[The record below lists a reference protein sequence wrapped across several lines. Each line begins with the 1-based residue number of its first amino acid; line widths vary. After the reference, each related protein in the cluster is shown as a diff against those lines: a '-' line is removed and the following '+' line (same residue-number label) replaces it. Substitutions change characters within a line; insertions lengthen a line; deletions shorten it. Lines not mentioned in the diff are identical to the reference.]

1 MPSVGEDPAA
11 WSLASAAVVAAIGG
25 AGAWLTASLKLRQ
38 ARRIATA
45 AAPADLAT
53 AYATFAKT
61 LNDQAEA
68 FIRAL
73 QEERANLVKRLG
85 EMSQEILALQT
96 EHQECLGDNRNLHQ
110 RIDSLESR
118 LRNSGIDIP
127 GRELAGS
134 FMAIEDGKTTILRQ
148 HPTEPPP

>member
-1 MPSVGEDPAA
+1 MPLPIDPAA
-11 WSLASAAVVAAIGG
+11 WGSGALAAAAIG
-25 AGAWLTASLKLRQ
+25 ALGAWAQASAKLR
-38 ARRIATA
+38 AASKVAEA

-85 EMSQEILALQT
+85 EMSQQILALQT
-96 EHQECLGDNRNLHQ
+96 EHEACLGDNRNLHQ

-118 LRNSGIDIP
+118 LRKSGVDIP

-134 FMAIEDGKTTILRQ
+134 FMTIQDGKTTILRQ
-148 HPTEPPP
+148 GPEDQPP